1 MTTGEL
7 IALITIAVGM
17 LTLMTA
23 LVKAIY
29 KVAHIVDSLDTLTKA
44 VSKLTDR
51 VDTMDGRIYDSAIR
65 GTQKR

>member
-1 MTTGEL
+1 
-7 IALITIAVGM
+7 M